1 MTDTTHRDHRSEREI
16 LLDLSKKVTHMSAAI
31 DALTASVATL
41 EADETAA
48 ATEFAALA
56 TQIGELKAGSITEA
70 EVNAL
75 AEKVTAVGTALSTAT
90 AGA

>member
-1 MTDTTHRDHRSEREI
+1 MPDHPNEDRRSVHAI
-16 LLDLSKKVTHMSAAI
+16 LLQIERKITHMSAAI
-31 DALTASVATL
+31 DALTASVTAL

-56 TQIGELKAGSITEA
+56 AQITELKAGTITEA

-75 AEKVTAVGTALSTAT
+75 AEKVTAVGTALSSAV

>member
-1 MTDTTHRDHRSEREI
+1 MTDTDREDHRSEREI
-16 LLDLSKKVTHMSAAI
+16 LKQIDRKITDMSAAI
-31 DALTASVATL
+31 EALTASVAAL

-56 TQIGELKAGSITEA
+56 AQITELKAGTITEA